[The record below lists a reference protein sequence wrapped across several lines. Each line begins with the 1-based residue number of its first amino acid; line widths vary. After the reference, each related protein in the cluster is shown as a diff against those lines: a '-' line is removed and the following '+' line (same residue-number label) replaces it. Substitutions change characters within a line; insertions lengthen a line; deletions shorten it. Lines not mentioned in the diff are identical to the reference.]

1 MKFMPEGWF
10 EFKGIR
16 SDSMGIRVLHMAERT
31 IPQRRIKRKPVTG
44 KNGTVSYGDF
54 TYGDAY
60 VSIPCDALDSSIDM
74 CQIVS
79 WLTGEGELR
88 FSDEPGF
95 VYDASIE
102 EEYTRTSISALMT
115 GQRATIKWTCYP
127 FRKLYPEPAEIILTS
142 AKAITNPGTAPSLPK
157 VAISGY
163 GDFSLTIG
171 MQTIFFYGIENGI
184 IVDSELMDAI
194 SPDGSQLLNNQIS
207 GDPFEIQP
215 GYNYVSWR
223 VESGSITAV
232 KITPRWRYL

>member
-1 MKFMPEGWF
+1 MKLLKEAWF

-16 SDSMGIRVLHMAERT
+16 SDDMGIYLRT
-31 IPQRRIKRKPVTG
+31 MPIRFLPGRNITRKTISG
-44 KNGTVSYGDF
+44 RDGALAYGDGS
-54 TYGDAY
+54 YKDIS
-60 VSIPCDALDSSIDM
+60 VRQECDARDETKLSEIAA
-74 CQIVS
+74 
-79 WLTGEGELR
+79 WLTGSGELR
-88 FSDEPGF
+88 FSDEPDR
-95 VYDASIE
+95 VYQASVE
-102 EEYTRTSISALMT
+102 KEFSRSSIAARFA
-115 GQRATIKWTCYP
+115 GQRFTVNFTCAP
-127 FRKLYPEPAEIILTS
+127 FKKLYPEPAEIILTS

-194 SPDGSQLLNNQIS
+194 SPDGSQLLNNKIS

-232 KITPRWRYL
+232 KITPRWRCL

>member
-1 MKFMPEGWF
+1 MKLLKEAWF

-16 SDSMGIRVLHMAERT
+16 SDDMGIYLRT
-31 IPQRRIKRKPVTG
+31 MPIRFMPGRNITRKTISG
-44 KNGTVSYGDF
+44 RDGALAYGDGS
-54 TYGDAY
+54 YKDIS
-60 VSIPCDALDSSIDM
+60 VRQECDARDETKLSEIAA
-74 CQIVS
+74 
-79 WLTGEGELR
+79 WLTGSGELR
-88 FSDEPGF
+88 FSDEPDR
-95 VYDASIE
+95 VYQASVE
-102 EEYTRTSISALMT
+102 KEFSRSSIAARFA
-115 GQRATIKWTCYP
+115 GQRFTVNFTCAP
-127 FRKLYPEPAEIILTS
+127 FKKLYPEAAEIILTS

-171 MQTIFFYGIENGI
+171 MQTIFFTGVENGI

-194 SPDGSQLLNNQIS
+194 SPDGAQLLNNQIS